1 MNFHIAGREIPVGLG
16 LITLV
21 LFGVAMVN
29 LFTKQVATISGV
41 AFTLVLFAI
50 FTISEKVTR
59 SRQGVHQELDQFHLV
74 PGEELTPKAVGVR
87 KDNVLVMVRDLHT
100 LYHLN
105 AALRRVNTARQDVA
119 VLHIRVLQRAASGS
133 SDLVPEQL
141 FSATE
146 QLLFTKVLSLAE
158 HEGKSI
164 HLSVAAAT
172 EIWEGI
178 LRSAQSLQSSSIV
191 LGSSAIMGVAE
202 EARFAGL
209 AWEKL
214 PDPKPHLALEIHTP
228 DGLEEIFYLGPHAPH
243 LTPKEIDLLHKLWL
257 RFSTEIAPE
266 EVHHHDIVHF
276 ALNELNDEIVQGK
289 EPEVLGRL
297 KDHIALIKSR
307 RITQH

>member
-1 MNFHIAGREIPVGLG
+1 M
-16 LITLV
+16 
-21 LFGVAMVN
+21 
-29 LFTKQVATISGV
+29 
-41 AFTLVLFAI
+41 
-50 FTISEKVTR
+50 
-59 SRQGVHQELDQFHLV
+59 
-74 PGEELTPKAVGVR
+74 GVR
-87 KDNVLVMVRDLHT
+87 KDNVLVLVRDYHT

-119 VLHIRVLQRAASGS
+119 VLHIRILQRAASGA

-146 QLLFTKVLSLAE
+146 QLLFTRALALAE
-158 HEGKSI
+158 HEGKRI

-178 LRSAQSLQSSSIV
+178 LRSAQSLQSSTIV
-191 LGSSAIMGVAE
+191 LGSSAIMPVAE
-202 EARFAGL
+202 EARYAGL

-228 DGLEEIFYLGPHAPH
+228 DGQEEIFYLGPHAPH
-243 LTPKEIDLLHKLWL
+243 LTPKEIDLLHNLWL

-276 ALNELNDEIVQGK
+276 ALNELNDEIAHGK
-289 EPEVLGRL
+289 EQEVAGRL
-297 KDHIALIKSR
+297 KDHIAQIKSR
-307 RITQH
+307 RITITSLDSSPSS